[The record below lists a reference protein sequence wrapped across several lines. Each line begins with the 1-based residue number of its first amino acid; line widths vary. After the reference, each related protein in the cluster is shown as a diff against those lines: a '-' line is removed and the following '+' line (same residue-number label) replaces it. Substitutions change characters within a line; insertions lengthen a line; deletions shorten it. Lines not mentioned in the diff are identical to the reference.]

1 MLGFHAPKL
10 TAATLLALCSAALP
24 ATALPSPTRPQLN
37 APGIVTH
44 GARHSKLVAL
54 TFDADMT
61 AGMEGELRSGAVKTF
76 DNEAVVSVLQA
87 THTPATFFLTG
98 MWAQVYPASARALA
112 KNPLFEIEDH
122 TYDHPGF
129 SQPCYGLAPIAEAAK
144 SADLQRAQRAIRLA
158 TGVTPHLLR
167 FPGGC
172 AAASDVQ
179 LARSQGLNVVHW
191 DVVGGDV
198 NQTDPQRIV
207 RQTLD
212 RVQGGSII
220 VLHVSGG
227 HAPDTALAL
236 PQIIAGLK
244 ARGLTPVT
252 LNTLLETKN

>member
-1 MLGFHAPKL
+1 MNIRLV
-10 TAATLLALCSAALP
+10 AALLVL
-24 ATALPSPTRPQLN
+24 LPGRAWANLRPSLN

-44 GARHSKLVAL
+44 GPRHSKLVAL

-61 AGMEGELRSGAVKTF
+61 PGMEQELRTHRVKSF
-76 DNEAVVSVLQA
+76 DNEAVVAVLQT

-98 MWAQVYPASARALA
+98 MWAQVYPQSARTLA
-112 KNPLFEIEDH
+112 HSALFEVEDH

-129 SQPCYGLAPIAEAAK
+129 SQPCYGLASIAPADK
-144 SADLQRAQRAIRLA
+144 TADLQRAQRAIQQA

-172 AAASDVQ
+172 ATAGDVKMAQ
-179 LARSQGLNVVHW
+179 ALGLKVVHW

-198 NQTDPQRIV
+198 NQRDPQSIV
-207 RQTLD
+207 QHTLSQV
-212 RVQGGSII
+212 RGGSII

-236 PQIIAGLK
+236 PQIIAGLG
-244 ARGLTPVT
+244 ARGLKPVT
-252 LNTLLETKN
+252 LNTLLTGQP